1 MDKNLIITY
10 ELLKQLRINRV
21 SIAFGYMM
29 SCMQI
34 VFENPEC
41 LEHITKDV
49 YIDVAVKHNTSRYNV
64 ERSMRDVIV
73 RAWTRPD
80 RCEEAIK
87 SMFGEESLK
96 WRPTNTEF
104 FKVLHEKVC
113 EQRRLLDE
121 QEGLSEELGVSEEQ
135 SLQGEQELP
144 EE

>member
-1 MDKNLIITY
+1 MDKNLRITY

-21 SIAFGYMM
+21 SIAFGYMLCTM
-29 SCMQI
+29 RI

-49 YIDVAVKHNTSRYNV
+49 YIDVARMNNTSRYNV

-80 RCEEAIK
+80 RNEEAIIRL
-87 SMFGEESLK
+87 FGEESLK

-113 EQRRLLDE
+113 EQRRLM
-121 QEGLSEELGVSEEQ
+121 EEE
-135 SLQGEQELP
+135 
-144 EE
+144 